1 MVLSSEI
8 LLIGFVRVKTKIKAS
23 RPWLDRGAVT
33 QASKSLFK
41 ASTSSLNLVRATVLT
56 KVQLEL
62 IKSSQAEGCCWVEA
76 TADEFFFSTSWSSED
91 DSSCDCCCGCI
102 IGGGI
107 MNIIGCCTGCCCLRA
122 RLRSRS
128 LRPMM
133 SKWQQKESTGQLTMS
148 TNVPCEPH
156 TYIQQNCQCQ
166 SNQNNSKNTSNK
178 FTHIAGCCFLDVCKF
193 WDLFW
198 GLVWDSWRFFLGFGL
213 RFFEIFFLGFGL
225 RFFEIFFWAL
235 VWDFLKCLKIFLRFL
250 EISWH
255 FLRFF
260 EIFWDFFCQTLI
272 LKNVFWDFL
281 RFFEI
286 FWDSNTKKCIWK
298 KALEIFWDFFLGT
311 LCEECSLLLL

>member
-56 KVQLEL
+56 KVQLVL

-76 TADEFFFSTSWSSED
+76 TADEFFLSTSWSSED

-166 SNQNNSKNTSNK
+166 SKQNNSKNTSNK

-193 WDLFW
+193 WDFFW

-213 RFFEIFFLGFGL
+213 RFFEIFSGL
-225 RFFEIFFWAL
+225 WSEIFWDFFWAL

-250 EISWH
+250 ENFWDFLRFFLPNSNTKKCILRFFEIFWDFFLGLILKMYLKKSPWD

-260 EIFWDFFCQTLI
+260 EIFWDFFLG
-272 LKNVFWDFL
+272 
-281 RFFEI
+281 I
-286 FWDSNTKKCIWK
+286 F
-298 KALEIFWDFFLGT
+298 
-311 LCEECSLLLL
+311 CEECSLLLL